1 MDGKITGAASPEP
14 ERSSGRAGEPQE
26 QASSTKPTEQSKG
39 PSVLKRLADFAP
51 AKKIAAKF
59 GKGGAAEAKSADA
72 DEAVTEQE
80 TRVSARLDRLL
91 TANDLRD
98 VSRFHVE
105 GGALSAAKALE
116 HADRVMILTG
126 FSVDHTDPA
135 NPASPGLPETDGP
148 PGAAALAHALWEL
161 GKVVTF
167 VTDKAN
173 EPVLRAAVK
182 ALNPEAEQYA
192 RFDVMDAPHAGHAA
206 SRQADALLDKHRPD
220 AVVAIELPSRNENG
234 ERLNM
239 RGKNIN
245 GFNAP
250 VDQLL
255 INARRRE
262 DITTVGVGDGG
273 NDAGMGGLAG
283 IPKALDGATM
293 AAAVPAD
300 HPVTA
305 WNSNLG
311 ATAIGAV
318 MLQRAGKLD
327 KLLTGEQQDDAIRAT
342 IKAGAVDGVTRGRE
356 VNQPTADGRN
366 YTGVDGHSLDVH
378 RGMLELLRTNVA
390 QLPPGG
396 IVAKRS
402 PDHDKPFLV
411 GLFDSGNGGL
421 IAAQNVAKF
430 LQYRMPR
437 KARLVIVT
445 DHGSGAYG
453 DKEHEEL
460 VSLVAK
466 GLKTGEDV
474 GVDVIAMACNT
485 ACTAFPTAND
495 GISVPVLDLIETT
508 AEQIVNHGGD
518 RPAMLSTQR
527 TAESPDYPS
536 KIAQYARAGVD
547 QSKRNVRLRDGYA
560 IGAPG
565 WAERVNNLDH
575 LSTDPE
581 VSGEVDATV
590 AEYVDKVP
598 RDATSLWLCCTHYP
612 ALKERIEKRLE
623 ERGMGH
629 IPVIDPM
636 EYQADRIITT
646 LEDENIIVRH
656 DRLATFSPVVLTTS
670 TEAGIVERS
679 AQKLMDATDTQVIH
693 TQFGE
698 GHTIELI
705 SPLRAGQKSV
715 TQGRLKPLRLP
726 TRRTPEQGDHPPGS
740 SST

>member
-1 MDGKITGAASPEP
+1 MDGKITGSGNPDPERNIGRANEPSEPVASPEP
-14 ERSSGRAGEPQE
+14 TGQP
-26 QASSTKPTEQSKG
+26 KG

-51 AKKIAAKF
+51 AKQIAARF
-59 GKGGAAEAKSADA
+59 GKTGDAKAPPAPAD
-72 DEAVTEQE
+72 DTEQQE
-80 TRVSARLDRLL
+80 ARVSARLDRLL

-105 GGALSAAKALE
+105 GGALDAAKALE
-116 HADRVMILTG
+116 HADQVMILTG
-126 FSVDHTDPA
+126 FSVDHTDPT

-182 ALNPEAEQYA
+182 ALNPEAERYA
-192 RFDVMDAPHAGHAA
+192 RFDIMDASHSGHAA
-206 SRQADALLDKHRPD
+206 SKQADALLDKHRPD

-234 ERLNM
+234 DRLNM

-255 INARRRE
+255 INAGKRD

-273 NDAGMGGLAG
+273 NEAGMGGLDG

-327 KLLTGEQQDDAIRAT
+327 KLLTGEQQDNAIRAT
-342 IKAGAVDGVTRGRE
+342 IEAGAVDGVTRGRE

-390 QLPPGG
+390 QLPQGG
-396 IVAKRS
+396 IVAKHS

-421 IAAQNVAKF
+421 IAARNVAKF
-430 LQYRMPR
+430 LQYRSASKSR
-437 KARLVIVT
+437 FVIVT
-445 DHGSGAYG
+445 DHGAGAYG
-453 DKEHEEL
+453 GKDSEEL
-460 VSLVAK
+460 VSLVGK
-466 GLKTGEDV
+466 GLKTGQEV

-485 ACTAFPTAND
+485 ACTAFPEALD
-495 GISVPVLDLIETT
+495 GVYVPVIDLIETT
-508 AEQIVNHGGD
+508 AAEIPRHGGE
-518 RPAMLSTQR
+518 RPAMLATQK
-527 TAESPDYPS
+527 TAESPDYRT
-536 KIAQYARAGVD
+536 KIAQYARAGDD

-565 WAERVNNLDH
+565 WAELVNDLDH
-575 LSTDPE
+575 LSEDPE
-581 VSGEVDATV
+581 VSRRVDAAV
-590 AEYVDKVP
+590 AQYVDKVP
-598 RDATSLWLCCTHYP
+598 QDATSLWLCCTHYP

-629 IPVIDPM
+629 VPVIDPM
-636 EYQADRIITT
+636 EYQADKVIQF
-646 LEDENIIVRH
+646 LDEEAIVDRH
-656 DRLATFSPVVLTTS
+656 DRLATLSPVVLTTS
-670 TEAGIVERS
+670 TESGAVEQS
-679 AQKLMDATDTQVIH
+679 AQKLLNREDAQVVH

-698 GHTIELI
+698 GHTIELV
-705 SPLRAGQKSV
+705 SPLRVGQNSA
-715 TQGRLKPLRLP
+715 TQGRLKPHRLLP
-726 TRRTPEQGDHPPGS
+726 KRKPEQGDHPSGP